1 MATQAVDRS
10 SPACLTCGAVG
21 PPGARFCSV
30 CGVPFGSVPTAA
42 PEPDRCEIA
51 RWRGYTRSTF
61 YATTPD
67 GTMFESKPFAWRH
80 AAPPPPDHEGA
91 RSCYEALVERLLA
104 GGWERESQGVIWY
117 ETGFVRG
124 APGMAP
130 ATVASEE
137 PAAQPAP
144 EPEPEPEEKKRRATP
159 RWARSLLAV
168 KRVLAMAALV
178 CVILAATFVVVGAA
192 HPSAKHAAT
201 PPPPAFAPA
210 APHRAGGVARAAPAR
225 GRSSPTCASRPGETA
240 PGSRY
245 GAAPARERCSTR
257 VCWFRGH
264 SCTSAR
270 HVYGPGWVRPATFR
284 SPPTAV
290 RSRSEAPTTR
300 CSCPRLRSRKA
311 RARANRRPCLPGHRY
326 RG

>member
-1 MATQAVDRS
+1 MATQAVNRG
-10 SPACLTCGAVG
+10 SPACLTCGAAS

-30 CGVPFGSVPTAA
+30 CGAPFGSVPTAA
-42 PEPDRCEIA
+42 PEPDRCQIT

-104 GGWERESQGVIWY
+104 GGWERESEGVIWY

-130 ATVASEE
+130 ATVVSEE

-178 CVILAATFVVVGAA
+178 CVILAATLVVVGAA
-192 HPSAKHAAT
+192 HPGAKQVAT
-201 PPPPAFAPA
+201 PPPPASVPA
-210 APHRAGGVARAAPAR
+210 APHRASVARAAPVSGPKLADVRIEAQRNGSWLEVRRGSSSGAVLYSSVLLPGTQLHFRAPRLWAR
-225 GRSSPTCASRPGETA
+225 M
-240 PGSRY
+240 
-245 GAAPARERCSTR
+245 GAAGNLSITANGRPVSLRGTFDKVFVPASQT
-257 VCWFRGH
+257 
-264 SCTSAR
+264 
-270 HVYGPGWVRPATFR
+270 
-284 SPPTAV
+284 
-290 RSRSEAPTTR
+290 
-300 CSCPRLRSRKA
+300 
-311 RARANRRPCLPGHRY
+311 
-326 RG
+326 

>member
-1 MATQAVDRS
+1 MATQAVDRG
-10 SPACLTCGAVG
+10 SPACLTCGAAS
-21 PPGARFCSV
+21 PPDARFCSV
-30 CGVPFGSVPTAA
+30 CGAPFGSVPAAA
-42 PEPDRCEIA
+42 PEPDRCQIT
-51 RWRGYTRSTF
+51 RWRGYVRSTF

-124 APGMAP
+124 APGM
-130 ATVASEE
+130 VVSEE

-144 EPEPEPEEKKRRATP
+144 EPEPDEKNGRATA

-192 HPSAKHAAT
+192 HPGAKHVAT
-201 PPPPAFAPA
+201 PPPASVPA
-210 APHRAGGVARAAPAR
+210 ATHRASVARAAPV
-225 GRSSPTCASRPGETA
+225 SRPKLADVRIEAQRNGSWLEVRRGSSSGA
-240 PGSRY
+240 VLYSSVLLPGTQLHFRGPRLWARM
-245 GAAPARERCSTR
+245 GAAGNLSITANGRPVSLRGTFDKVFVPASQT
-257 VCWFRGH
+257 
-264 SCTSAR
+264 
-270 HVYGPGWVRPATFR
+270 
-284 SPPTAV
+284 
-290 RSRSEAPTTR
+290 
-300 CSCPRLRSRKA
+300 
-311 RARANRRPCLPGHRY
+311 
-326 RG
+326 